1 MIVGIEEIAAILG
14 HGRTLGAA
22 SPREVALA
30 AVVVFGIADLYVV
43 LIQRIASQFF
53 NRQLRRKQT

>member
-1 MIVGIEEIAAILG
+1 
-14 HGRTLGAA
+14 LGAA